1 MRPAPRPRAPRVP
14 RPWLALAVAL
24 ALPLAA
30 APLGAQLVPIGDEED
45 IDEQAA
51 AAYAALTT
59 TPVGALPPSMTARMI
74 NGAASTGIGFRFNF
88 GHMDEEGDFSRRN
101 LAGGIDLPIGTATLG
116 LTGGYADMACDDED
130 LEDFG
135 VTLDCGGLL
144 MAGANLFTPLVSNA
158 MGEGSSIMMGLDAAV
173 GFGTGEVI
181 DAKID
186 DGFQTGT
193 AKFELTSLSA
203 ALSLPIALV
212 VRQPGLVLVPH
223 LKPGF
228 GYGRGKATLESSG
241 DFGEESDESTE
252 AGTRFL
258 LGGGVSM
265 LFPRQGFGI
274 ELGMQKVFIEDGDTV
289 IGFGITF
296 GR

>member
-1 MRPAPRPRAPRVP
+1 MRPAPRSRAPRVP
-14 RPWLALAVAL
+14 RTLLALAF
-24 ALPLAA
+24 ALPVVA
-30 APLGAQLVPIGDEED
+30 APVGAQLVPGDEED
-45 IDEQAA
+45 VDEQAA

-74 NGAASTGIGFRFNF
+74 NGAASTGIGFRFHF
-88 GHMDEEGDFSRRN
+88 GHMDEQGDFSRRN

-135 VTLDCGGLL
+135 ITLDCGGMF
-144 MAGANLFTPLVSNA
+144 MAGANLFTPLLTNA
-158 MGEGSSIMMGLDAAV
+158 LGDGASIMMGLDAAV
-173 GFGTGEVI
+173 GFANGEVI
-181 DAKID
+181 DAEVD

-193 AKFELTSLSA
+193 LTYELNSLSA
-203 ALSLPIALV
+203 ALSFPLALV

-228 GYGRGKATLESSG
+228 GYGRGKAKFEASG
-241 DFGEESDESTE
+241 DFGEESGEETE

-274 ELGMQKVFIEDGDTV
+274 ELGMQKVFMDDGDTV
-289 IGFGITF
+289 IGLGITF

>member
-1 MRPAPRPRAPRVP
+1 MRPATRFRAPRVP
-14 RPWLALAVAL
+14 RTLLALAL
-24 ALPLAA
+24 ALPIAA
-30 APLGAQLVPIGDEED
+30 APLGAQLVPGEEED
-45 IDEQAA
+45 IDEQAV
-51 AAYAALTT
+51 AAYTALTT

-74 NGAASTGIGFRFNF
+74 NGAASPGIGFRFHF

-116 LTGGYADMACDDED
+116 LTGGYSDMACDDED
-130 LEDFG
+130 VAEFG
-135 VTLDCGGLL
+135 VTFDCGGLF

-158 MGEGSSIMMGLDAAV
+158 LGEGSSIMMGLDAAL

-181 DAKID
+181 DIEID
-186 DGFQTGT
+186 DGFQTGS
-193 AKFELTSLSA
+193 ANYEVTSLSA
-203 ALSLPIALV
+203 ALAFPIALV
-212 VRQPGLVLVPH
+212 VRQPGIVLVPH

-228 GYGRGKATLESSG
+228 GYGRAKAKFEARG
-241 DFGEESDESTE
+241 DFGEDSGEETE

-274 ELGMQKVFIEDGDTV
+274 EVGMQKVFVEDGDTI